1 MDDVVRRELPQADV
15 VARPRWSP
23 RLIWLVP
30 AIAVLVGLSLFFE
43 RIAREGPEV
52 VITFKSAQ
60 GLEPGRT
67 PVRYKDVTIG
77 VVTAVDLSPDYRAAQ
92 VTVRILRKAA
102 PLITEGASFWVVRPR
117 IGLTEVSGLGAL
129 FSGNYIAFERGVP
142 DRPQRR
148 FTGLDN
154 AMVVASDT
162 PGRKFVLHSHDA
174 LRIDV
179 GLPVYYLG
187 LQVGQ
192 VISCDV
198 SPDGRGVDVQVFVNA
213 PYDRHVQPSTR
224 FWNASGIDLG
234 VRGGEVSLRTE
245 SLLALMVGGIAFEE
259 GEDAAQ
265 PAAMESGGVPSFTL
279 FRDRETALAS
289 DDSRA
294 SHYVLFFDEPVEGLR
309 PGSPVTLLGVP
320 AGRVKDVRLEA
331 DRRSGRLRGRI
342 EVTFAPERALG
353 GLSSPADQ
361 RAFLDAMVARHG
373 LRAQLRTANMLTGQR
388 YVAFDYFTGAA
399 PARVDRKAAVA
410 VLPSVPSM
418 WPTFEN
424 KLHRLLDKL
433 DSLPLSDALADAR
446 GVMQEAKGTLAQVG
460 TLAADVDRDALPE
473 FVSTMQDARRSLD
486 AAERMMDNTSATL
499 VGPDAPG
506 QRDLRAALQEV
517 AHAASALRSLA
528 ASIEEHPSSLIW
540 GRSRRDH
547 AVGRD
552 ASLVSAQRESS
563 EP

>member
-1 MDDVVRRELPQADV
+1 MDDLVRGELPQPEV
-15 VARPRWSP
+15 VVRPRWIP

-30 AIAVLVGLSLFFE
+30 AIAVLAGLSLFFE

-67 PVRYKDVTIG
+67 PVRYKDVAIG
-77 VVTAVDLSPDYRAAQ
+77 VVTAVDLSPDYRSAQ

-142 DRPQRR
+142 DRPQRQ
-148 FTGLDN
+148 FAGLDN
-154 AMVVASDT
+154 AMVVAADT
-162 PGRKFVLHSHDA
+162 PGRRFLLHSRDA

-198 SPDGRGVDVQVFVNA
+198 APDGRGVDLQVFVNA
-213 PYDRHVQPSTR
+213 PYDRHVKPSTR
-224 FWNASGIDLG
+224 FWNASGIDVG
-234 VRGGEVSLRTE
+234 VRGGEMSLRTE
-245 SLLALMVGGIAFEE
+245 SLLALLVGGIAFEDTDE
-259 GEDAAQ
+259 AVQ
-265 PAAMESGGVPSFTL
+265 PAADNAATQEFTL

-289 DDSRA
+289 DDSHA
-294 SHYVLFFDEPVEGLR
+294 SRYVLFFDEPVEGVR

-353 GLSSPADQ
+353 GRSSRGDE
-361 RAFLDAMVARHG
+361 RAFLDSMVARRG

-399 PARVDRKAAVA
+399 PARIDRKAGVA

-418 WPTFEN
+418 WPTFEA

-473 FVSTMQDARRSLD
+473 FVSTLQDARRSLA

-528 ASIEEHPSSLIW
+528 ASIERHPSSLVW
-540 GRSRRDH
+540 GRP
-547 AVGRD
+547 GRD
-552 ASLVSAQRESS
+552 EAVESDAPLVSAQQVSP